1 MKAYIAVP
9 VTLAMVYRAWSH
21 QSLTPAGIVA
31 AALTATAHAVHPWS
45 LPFALLIVFF
55 LAGTRVTKVK
65 HDVKA
70 KLTVQA
76 SGSAGGEGART
87 HIQGQYSLSSYLRIL
102 ANSAVASVL
111 TLLHA
116 YQLRQREQN
125 PSACYS
131 WPGDILVV
139 GIVAN
144 YAAVAA
150 DTFSSELGILSK
162 SKPRLITSPTLR
174 EVPPGTNGG
183 VTAYGLAAGLLG
195 SLVIV
200 TTSVLLIPFCSPK
213 SGVLGFGGTAGWSFL
228 DRQRFAFAMTIW
240 GALGS
245 VLDSFL
251 GGWLQQSVVDTRSG
265 RVVEGE
271 GGKRVLVSK
280 GGPNSMHYKKRAEL
294 KAKLLHGDGK
304 DALEIQPASD
314 ESSIS
319 AQIEEAL
326 NHKMG
331 GSDKYDPKKKFRKP
345 SFGDEKPSRVVES
358 GTLALLDN
366 NEVNFLMALTM
377 SLGAMGV
384 ASWFWDVPFRS
395 IFPA

>member
-1 MKAYIAVP
+1 M
-9 VTLAMVYRAWSH
+9 
-21 QSLTPAGIVA
+21 LTIV
-31 AALTATAHAVHPWS
+31 V
-45 LPFALLIVFF
+45 
-55 LAGTRVTKVK
+55 
-65 HDVKA
+65 
-70 KLTVQA
+70 
-76 SGSAGGEGART
+76 
-87 HIQGQYSLSSYLRIL
+87 L
-102 ANSAVASVL
+102 ANSGVASVL

-116 YQLRQREQN
+116 YQLHQRGQDPN
-125 PSACYS
+125 ACYS

-174 EVPPGTNGG
+174 QVPPGTNGG

-200 TTSVLLIPFCSPK
+200 TASVLLIPFCSPNTGIL
-213 SGVLGFGGTAGWSFL
+213 GVGSVRGWSL
-228 DRQRFAFAMTIW
+228 LERQRFALAMAVW

-271 GGKRVLVSK
+271 GGTRVLVSK
-280 GGPNSMHYKKRAEL
+280 AGPNSMHYKKRAEV
-294 KAKLLHGDGK
+294 KAKLLNGEGK
-304 DALEIQPASD
+304 DAIEIQATD
-314 ESSIS
+314 SSIQ

-326 NHKMG
+326 NEKMG
-331 GSDKYDPKKKFRKP
+331 GGDKYDVNKKFRQP

-377 SLGAMGV
+377 SLGAMSIAG
-384 ASWFWDVPFRS
+384 WFWDVPFSS
-395 IFPA
+395 ILSA